1 MAKRSQ
7 ISKELERSN
16 ARYFD
21 DLVASTVTLED
32 DNTLSGTNAFTGNV
46 TVNTGTLN
54 YRENISL
61 LVDAEG
67 AGAIRTALTLADSGT
82 HFIVPAL
89 TSGTQ
94 TIALPAVTAAN
105 VGFTVRFTMLG
116 TAAQIFSVDTAAS
129 GDKII
134 LIEPDGDGTHTIGT
148 FNKAR
153 MTAAATLGASF
164 RIVMI
169 SATAATAFSVMD
181 MQNSLGAGTGEVVG
195 AN

>member
-148 FNKAR
+148 FNKVR

-181 MQNSLGAGTGEVVG
+181 MQNSLAAGTGEVVG

>member
-1 MAKRSQ
+1 MGTRSSLNKASRET
-7 ISKELERSN
+7 ITGLAGLSN
-16 ARYFD
+16 DIATLD
-21 DLVASTVTLED
+21 DV
-32 DNTLSGTNAFTGNV
+32 NAFTGNV

-61 LVDAEG
+61 LTDKGG
-67 AGAIRTALTLADSGT
+67 AGAIRSALTLADSGT

-89 TSGTQ
+89 TTGTQ
-94 TIALPAVTAAN
+94 TIALPAVAAAN

-116 TAAQIFSVDTAAS
+116 TAAQIFSIDTVESA
-129 GDKII
+129 DKII
-134 LIEPDGDGTHTIGT
+134 LIEPDGDGTQTIGT
-148 FNKAR
+148 FNKVR

-181 MQNSLGAGTGEVVG
+181 MQNSLAAGTGEVVG

>member
-134 LIEPDGDGTHTIGT
+134 LIEPDGDGTQTIGT
-148 FNKAR
+148 FNKVR

-181 MQNSLGAGTGEVVG
+181 MQNSLAAGTGEVVG